1 LKRSAVQFPITPL
14 PRLSSGAATCCDSM
28 ISGVKLNF
36 ALWVTGTI
44 LSVAHPSAT
53 EQKVSGKE
61 AELAPLP
68 PHLADMQVQ
77 VLRAGGDEKKQ
88 YFLIRR
94 PGEAPKEG
102 WRTLFVLP
110 GGSGG
115 ADFRTFVTAM
125 TKFALPDG
133 YQTVQ
138 LIAPVW
144 DAKQAQDLVW
154 PTDKLKTA
162 SVKFSTR
169 DFFLAVR
176 AEVEK
181 SQRIDPRYV
190 FTLTWSSSG
199 PNGYLLSLD
208 PKVGVT
214 GSFIAMS
221 VFQPAQLPSLQ
232 SAKGRPYFLYHSPA
246 DFIPFVQAEAARD
259 ALRKAG
265 AIVELV
271 SYPGGHGWTGET
283 MADIRKGITWLEEQ
297 VAPARAK

>member
-1 LKRSAVQFPITPL
+1 MKRS
-14 PRLSSGAATCCDSM
+14 
-28 ISGVKLNF
+28 K
-36 ALWVTGTI
+36 
-44 LSVAHPSAT
+44 
-53 EQKVSGKE
+53 
-61 AELAPLP
+61 
-68 PHLADMQVQ
+68 
-77 VLRAGGDEKKQ
+77 
-88 YFLIRR
+88 YFLIHR
-94 PGEAPKEG
+94 PGEPPKEG

-144 DAKQAQDLVW
+144 DAKQAQDMVW

-169 DFFLAVR
+169 DFFLALR

-208 PKVGVT
+208 PKAGIT

-232 SAKGRPYFLYHSPA
+232 TAKGRPYFLYHSPA
-246 DFIPFVQAEAARD
+246 DFIPFAQAEAARD

-265 AIVELV
+265 AAVELV

-283 MADIRKGITWLEEQ
+283 MADIRKGITWLEEH
-297 VAPARAK
+297 VAPGACEVKHPPPPQPGAFDLVKKPRGIKPPQMPAQNVKSAAAGEQSQTESGGKWYRLLPFRWGCDS

>member
-1 LKRSAVQFPITPL
+1 MM
-14 PRLSSGAATCCDSM
+14 SS
-28 ISGVKLNF
+28 VKLHL
-36 ALWVTGTI
+36 ALLITGTI
-44 LSVAHPSAT
+44 LSVVQLNAA
-53 EQKVSGKE
+53 EQKVGGKD

-68 PHLADMQVQ
+68 PHLVDMQVQ
-77 VLRAGGDEKKQ
+77 ALRVGGDEKKQ

-94 PGEAPKEG
+94 PAEPPKEG

-115 ADFRTFVTAM
+115 ADFQTFVTAM

-144 DAKQAQDLVW
+144 DAKQAQDMVW

-169 DFFLAVR
+169 DFFLALR
-176 AEVEK
+176 AEMEK

-208 PKVGVT
+208 PKAGIT

-232 SAKGRPYFLYHSPA
+232 TAKGRPYFLYHSPA
-246 DFIPFVQAEAARD
+246 DFIPFAQAEAARD

-265 AIVELV
+265 ATVELA

-283 MADIRKGITWLEEQ
+283 MADIRKGITWLEQ
-297 VAPARAK
+297 HVAPAPAK